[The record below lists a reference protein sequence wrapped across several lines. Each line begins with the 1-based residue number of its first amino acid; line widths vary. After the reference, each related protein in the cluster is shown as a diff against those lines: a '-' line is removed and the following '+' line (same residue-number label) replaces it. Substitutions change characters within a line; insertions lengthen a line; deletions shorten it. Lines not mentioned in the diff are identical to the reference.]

1 MWTRLMF
8 TERFLALDVA
18 DSYSSASQFVLSKT
32 KQMLTCSPLKS
43 FSSNY
48 CQGLFLH
55 NPSQLHTPRGAFL
68 HSPTAP
74 SVLYFLLIWF
84 PSAPLRFLISV
95 LPLILCPVTQGL
107 ASLNL
112 HGNASFQFEAL
123 IAELEWQ
130 QTELRLSESIT
141 IPNVAMSLR
150 RVKGTKRSGTWRWE
164 VFSWGYY
171 DMGEKMNQTPES
183 GPCECGSWPA
193 KGTCIRQHTLSTRL
207 TIHPVPFGFGTRWYD
222 LVNICLFN

>member
-1 MWTRLMF
+1 MF

-164 VFSWGYY
+164 VFS
-171 DMGEKMNQTPES
+171 
-183 GPCECGSWPA
+183 
-193 KGTCIRQHTLSTRL
+193 
-207 TIHPVPFGFGTRWYD
+207 
-222 LVNICLFN
+222 